1 MSTTKTFQPPRPKVS
16 STMTSQTSIRPISP
30 PKNMFKKET
39 SNSLSELPEDALIH
53 DLTTNFENIRIDKK
67 SPELTEEEK
76 RKRLKERESQGV
88 TKAESSGLEQ
98 RRKKRL
104 DAASSESNQAKS
116 SGREQKFELFKQ
128 KLSQSQS
135 QSQESS
141 ASSSQRVKR
150 VPSNQDESSGR
161 ERLEAA
167 SSESNKAKS
176 SGRELR
182 FELLKQN
189 LSQSQKQESQKQES
203 SASSS
208 QRVKR
213 VPSNKDESSGRER
226 FSSTEKSKEVE
237 KDKAPIEVIEIPKVV
252 SSRYTKEI
260 KVLDIP
266 QKGSILESLRK
277 NTSKASV
284 YNPEASFNK
293 SEAIKTKLETI
304 EDKKLQT
311 IKLPVSRES
320 KLTIT
325 QFLSTIEQKKKIP
338 TQEEANISV
347 GKMEEDVVAPTQL
360 IRKQKVPDEIDLNEE
375 IVAPTKLIRK
385 QKVVPDE
392 IDSSRVKSSEKSS
405 DIQELIQDLIKNKAK
420 ISSASSRG
428 KDFYSLQELQEIRKK
443 LKIPTAKS
451 KEELVQKILERL
463 AQEEKVEK

>member
-1 MSTTKTFQPPRPKVS
+1 MSTTKTFQRPRPKVS
-16 STMTSQTSIRPISP
+16 STMTSETSIRPISP
-30 PKNMFKKET
+30 PKNMFQKET
-39 SNSLSELPEDALIH
+39 SISLSELPEDALIH
-53 DLTTNFENIRIDKK
+53 GLDTRRSQTKLSGKQINIEDLTTNLENMRIDKK
-67 SPELTEEEK
+67 SPVEIQLKNPLTEEK
-76 RKRLKERESQGV
+76 LKRLKERESQRV
-88 TKAESSGLEQ
+88 TRDQPEISGREQ
-98 RRKKRL
+98 RLKRL
-104 DAASSESNQAKS
+104 QAAASSE
-116 SGREQKFELFKQ
+116 
-128 KLSQSQS
+128 
-135 QSQESS
+135 
-141 ASSSQRVKR
+141 RVER
-150 VPSNQDESSGR
+150 VPSGR
-161 ERLEAA
+161 TERVE
-167 SSESNKAKS
+167 
-176 SGRELR
+176 
-182 FELLKQN
+182 
-189 LSQSQKQESQKQES
+189 
-203 SASSS
+203 
-208 QRVKR
+208 R
-213 VPSNKDESSGRER
+213 VPSGRTERVERVPSGRTER
-226 FSSTEKSKEVE
+226 VERVPSGRTERVERVPSDQSRLEKLKKLQESKRVSSTEKSKEVE
-237 KDKAPIEVIEIPKVV
+237 KDKAPREVIEIPKVV
-252 SSRYTKEI
+252 SSRSTKEI
-260 KVLDIP
+260 KVLDDIP